1 MYDNKTCFFCPFKRS
16 NLFRLDDCNSWDT
29 ASSVQL
35 GGRKTIKKWIC
46 ELEGGNVLN
55 YVFLCTKKLFFY
67 IPLSKTQSKTFLI
80 ECLKISKQNFF
91 KRRKKSIT
99 RYKTKMQK
107 IAAQGIFLHL
117 MLLFRV
123 LLPFRMNH
131 FLISLSLVWIFVF
144 KFWAVSNPLP
154 WKHLSPRCPFMV
166 CSVG

>member
-1 MYDNKTCFFCPFKRS
+1 MFFFMYKKAFC
-16 NLFRLDDCNSWDT
+16 
-29 ASSVQL
+29 
-35 GGRKTIKKWIC
+35 
-46 ELEGGNVLN
+46 
-55 YVFLCTKKLFFY
+55 Y

-123 LLPFRMNH
+123 LLPLRMNH
-131 FLISLSLVWIFVF
+131 FLISLSLV
-144 KFWAVSNPLP
+144 
-154 WKHLSPRCPFMV
+154 
-166 CSVG
+166 